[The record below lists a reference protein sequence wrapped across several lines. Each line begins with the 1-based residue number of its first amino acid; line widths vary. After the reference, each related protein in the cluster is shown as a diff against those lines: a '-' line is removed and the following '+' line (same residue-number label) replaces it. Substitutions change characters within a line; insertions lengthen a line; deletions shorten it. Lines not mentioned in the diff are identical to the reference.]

1 MSEDNEDNIVPL
13 PTARPQGLPF
23 VSVVIP
29 AYNEENYLLSC
40 LESIKNQD
48 YAAEYEV
55 IVVDNASTDNTAQIA
70 RDWGAKVVYESKQ
83 SPACARQKGAEVAT
97 GKIIAFTDADT
108 RAPTHWLST
117 IVWRFLCEPEIVSLS
132 GPYAYCDAG
141 RFSKITTYIGNFL
154 TVITDQLFRKV
165 FRKGS
170 AIWGCNF
177 AVRRSALLEVGGFDT
192 SIKFYG
198 EEYELSLRLKK
209 AGKGCIMPRLFVLT
223 SARRLKR
230 IGIVNQYWNWIV
242 DYFTVLFWYT
252 PLPEKL
258 EDWPSRAWQTFVAS
272 FSWQRVRA
280 SWVYVALFFGLLWLN
295 ISPAFEAIGRFI
307 YVFDIGVVSTLFAYH
322 SVNPRSRF
330 YGKVCSNGDRNRL
343 RIALTF
349 DDGPNEPYTS
359 QVLSILEQYRIK
371 ATFFIIGENALRYP
385 ETCRRIVA
393 AGNVIGNHS
402 YHHLKSLCLRRGK
415 TVARDIELAHQAI
428 YKCTGLEP
436 KLFRPPH
443 GFRTPWLMRTVRN
456 LGYRVVTWDN
466 MTSDWNAEKS
476 GDEII
481 LAILGR
487 ARPGGVIVLHDG
499 RDMRLNYDRSH
510 MLQALPFVI
519 ETLMERGFEFV
530 TIPELLQSKGDL
542 SA

>member
-1 MSEDNEDNIVPL
+1 MGEDQIAVTHVARSQGPL
-13 PTARPQGLPF
+13 F
-23 VSVVIP
+23 VSVVVP
-29 AYNEENYLLSC
+29 AYNEEDYLPAC
-40 LESIKNQD
+40 LESIKHQD
-48 YAAEYEV
+48 YAGEYEV

-70 RDWGAKVVYESKQ
+70 RDWGAKVVYESKR

-97 GKIIAFTDADT
+97 GKIIAFIDADT
-108 RAPTHWLST
+108 QAPTHWLST
-117 IVWRFLCEPEIVSLS
+117 IVWRFLCDPQMVVVS

-141 RFSKITTYIGNFL
+141 KFSRITSYVASFL
-154 TVITDQLFRKV
+154 SIITDQLFRKV
-165 FRKGS
+165 FRKGG

-177 AVRRSALLEVGGFDT
+177 AVLRSAFWEVGGFDT
-192 SIKFYG
+192 NIKFYG
-198 EEYELSLRLKK
+198 EEYELSLRLRR
-209 AGKGCIMPRLFVLT
+209 AGKGRIMPRLFVLT

-230 IGIVNQYWNWIV
+230 IGIVNQYWNWMV

-252 PLPEKL
+252 PIPENL
-258 EDWPSRAWQTFVAS
+258 ENWPSKAWQTVVAS
-272 FSWQRVRA
+272 LSWQRVRA

-295 ISPAFEAIGRFI
+295 VSPAFQAVGRLV
-307 YVFDIGVVSTLFAYH
+307 YVLDIGILSTLFAYH
-322 SVNPRSRF
+322 GVNPRSRF
-330 YGKVCSNGDRNRL
+330 YGKVLSNGDRKRL

-359 QVLSILEQYRIK
+359 QVLNILRQYRIK
-371 ATFFIIGENALRYP
+371 ATFFLIGQNALRHP

-393 AGNVIGNHS
+393 AGNTIGNHS
-402 YHHLKSLCLRRGK
+402 HGHRKSLCLRPGRA
-415 TVARDIELAHQAI
+415 VAHDIEAAHQAI
-428 YKCTGLEP
+428 YECTGLEP

-456 LGYRVVTWDN
+456 LGYTVVTWDN

-476 GDEII
+476 GEEII

-499 RDMRLNYDRSH
+499 RDTRLNYDRSH

-530 TIPELLQSKGDL
+530 TIPELLESEAEL

>member
-1 MSEDNEDNIVPL
+1 MGEDKITE
-13 PTARPQGLPF
+13 ARVTGPQGLSF

-29 AYNEENYLLSC
+29 AYNEGDYLPSC
-40 LESIKNQD
+40 LESIKNQG
-48 YAAEYEV
+48 YAGEYEV
-55 IVVDNASTDNTAQIA
+55 IVVDNASTDNTAEIA
-70 RDWGAKVVYESKQ
+70 RDWGAKVVYEGKR
-83 SPACARQKGAEVAT
+83 SPACARQKGAEVAK
-97 GKIIAFTDADT
+97 GKIIAFIDADT
-108 RAPTHWLST
+108 QAPAHWLST
-117 IVWRFLCEPEIVSLS
+117 IVWRFLCEPEMVAAS

-141 RFSKITTYIGNFL
+141 KFSKLSSYIGNFFSI
-154 TVITDQLFRKV
+154 ITDHLFRKV
-165 FRKGS
+165 FRKGG

-198 EEYELSLRLKK
+198 EEYELSLRLKN

-230 IGIVNQYWNWIV
+230 IGIVNQYWNWMV

-252 PLPEKL
+252 PIPEKL
-258 EDWPSRAWQTFVAS
+258 QNWPSKAWQTVIAS
-272 FSWQRVRA
+272 LSWQRVRA

-295 ISPAFEAIGRFI
+295 ISPAFEAIGRLI
-307 YVFDIGVVSTLFAYH
+307 YVFDIGVLSTLFAYH
-322 SVNPRSRF
+322 GVNPRSRF

-359 QVLSILEQYRIK
+359 QVLDILEQYRIK
-371 ATFFIIGENALRYP
+371 ATFFIIGQNARRYP
-385 ETCRRIVA
+385 ETCRRIVT

-402 YHHLKSLCLRRGK
+402 YHHVKSLCLRRGK
-415 TVARDIELAHQAI
+415 TVARDIEMAHQAI
-428 YKCTGLEP
+428 YECTGLEP
-436 KLFRPPH
+436 TLFRPPH
-443 GFRTPWLMRTVRN
+443 GFRSPWLMRTVHN
-456 LGYRVVTWDN
+456 LGYTVVTWDN
-466 MTSDWNAEKS
+466 MTTDWNAEKS

-487 ARPGGVIVLHDG
+487 AKPGGVIVLHDG
-499 RDMRLNYDRSH
+499 RDTRLRYDRSH

-530 TIPELLQSKGDL
+530 TIPELLESEMEL

>member
-1 MSEDNEDNIVPL
+1 MGEDKIAE
-13 PTARPQGLPF
+13 ARVANLRWPFF
-23 VSVVIP
+23 VSVVVP
-29 AYNEENYLLSC
+29 AYNEENYLRAC
-40 LESIKNQD
+40 LESIEKQD
-48 YAAEYEV
+48 YAGEYEV

-70 RDWGAKVVYESKQ
+70 RDWGAKVVYEGKR

-97 GKIIAFTDADT
+97 GKIIAFIDADT
-108 RAPTHWLST
+108 QAPTHWLST
-117 IVWRFLCEPEIVSLS
+117 IVWRFLCDAEMVAVS
-132 GPYAYCDAG
+132 GPYAYVDAG
-141 RFSKITTYIGNFL
+141 KFSRITSYVGNFFS
-154 TVITDQLFRKV
+154 IIIDQLFRRV
-165 FRKGS
+165 FGKGG

-177 AVRRSALLEVGGFDT
+177 AVRRSAFWEVGGFDT
-192 SIKFYG
+192 NIKFYG
-198 EEYELSLRLKK
+198 EEYELSLRLSR
-209 AGKGCIMPRLFVLT
+209 AGKGRIMPRLFVLT

-230 IGIVNQYWNWIV
+230 IGIVNQYWNWMV

-252 PLPEKL
+252 PIPENL
-258 EDWPSRAWQTFVAS
+258 ENWPSKAWQTFVAS

-280 SWVYVALFFGLLWLN
+280 SWVYIALFFGLLWLN
-295 ISPAFEAIGRFI
+295 VSPALQAVGRLV
-307 YVFDIGVVSTLFAYH
+307 YVLDIGILSTLFAYH
-322 SVNPRSRF
+322 GVNPRSRF
-330 YGKVCSNGDRNRL
+330 YGKVLSNGDRNSL

-371 ATFFIIGENALRYP
+371 ATFFIIGRNALRYP

-402 YHHLKSLCLRRGK
+402 HHHLKSLCLRPGK
-415 TVARDIELAHQAI
+415 TVARDIERAHQAI
-428 YKCTGLEP
+428 YECTGLEP

-443 GFRTPWLMRTVRN
+443 GFRTPWLMRTVRS
-456 LGYRVVTWDN
+456 LGYTVVTWDN

-481 LAILGR
+481 LAILGQ

-499 RDMRLNYDRSH
+499 RDTRLNYDRSH

-519 ETLMERGFEFV
+519 ETLIERGFQFV
-530 TIPELLQSKGDL
+530 TIPELLESEGEL

>member
-1 MSEDNEDNIVPL
+1 MGEDKIAEAHV
-13 PTARPQGLPF
+13 TSSQGLPL

-29 AYNEENYLLSC
+29 AHNEEDYLFPC

-48 YAAEYEV
+48 YAGEYEV

-70 RDWGAKVVYESKQ
+70 RDWGAKVVYEGRR
-83 SPACARQKGAEVAT
+83 SPACARQKGAEVAKA
-97 GKIIAFTDADT
+97 KIIAFIDADT
-108 RAPTHWLST
+108 QAPAHWLST
-117 IVWRFLCEPEIVSLS
+117 IVWRFLCEPETVAVS
-132 GPYAYCDAG
+132 GPYAYGDAG
-141 RFSKITTYIGNFL
+141 KFSRIASYVGNFL
-154 TVITDQLFRKV
+154 SIITDQLFRRV
-165 FRKGS
+165 FDKGG

-209 AGKGCIMPRLFVLT
+209 AGKECIMPRLFVLT

-230 IGIVNQYWNWIV
+230 IGVVNQYWNWMV

-252 PLPEKL
+252 PIPEHL
-258 EDWPSRAWQTFVAS
+258 QNWPSKAWQTMVAS

-295 ISPAFEAIGRFI
+295 ISPAIEAIGRLI
-307 YVFDIGVVSTLFAYH
+307 YVFDIGAVSTFFAYH
-322 SVNPRSRF
+322 VMSPRSRF
-330 YGKVCSNGDRNRL
+330 YGKVLSNGNRDHP
-343 RIALTF
+343 RVALTF

-359 QVLSILEQYRIK
+359 QVLSMLEQYNIK
-371 ATFFIIGENALRYP
+371 ATFFIIGQNARRYP
-385 ETCRRIVA
+385 ETCRRIVT

-402 YHHLKSLCLRRGK
+402 YYHLKSLCLRRGK
-415 TVARDIELAHQAI
+415 TVARDIEMAHQAI
-428 YKCTGLEP
+428 YECTGLEP

-443 GFRTPWLMRTVRN
+443 GFRTPWMMRTIRN
-456 LGYRVVTWDN
+456 LGYTVITWDN
-466 MTSDWNAEKS
+466 MTGDWRADKS
-476 GDEII
+476 GEQIVQ
-481 LAILGR
+481 AILRR

-499 RDMRLNYDRSH
+499 RDTRLNYDRSH

-519 ETLMERGFEFV
+519 EILLDRGFEFV
-530 TIPELLQSKGDL
+530 TIPELLKSEEQL